1 MLQQYNNHI
10 IYGNEFK
17 KKPWA
22 GVHMAFLVTL
32 RRWLDFAKL
41 KLGFE
46 VIILDL
52 LDEGEY

>member
-1 MLQQYNNHI
+1 
-10 IYGNEFK
+10 
-17 KKPWA
+17 
-22 GVHMAFLVTL
+22 MAFIVTL

-46 VIILDL
+46 VIFLDL